1 MANKKKTKV
10 AQKPQEKQQEKQ
22 PVNEKYKDRIFKS
35 LFGNPE
41 HKDWTLALYNAVNN
55 SQYTNPND
63 IQFNT
68 IDDALF
74 VGLQNDVSFIFMF
87 ELNLWEHQSTFD
99 PNMPV
104 RFLRHYAQV
113 LEKHI
118 VLSHY
123 NPFSTKL
130 QRLPR
135 PRFVCFYNGTKKQ
148 PEQVTLKLSDA
159 FGISSEESDIEVKV
173 TMININYGKNQ
184 KLLEACKPLKEYAWL
199 VETIRQHQKEK
210 NNLEVAI
217 DLTIDEMPKDFV
229 IRNFIIGNRA
239 EVKKMLLTEW
249 NEQEMLQ
256 RDRDEVRMDE
266 RQRIAVD
273 MLKSKRFSRADVVQF
288 SKLSEDVVDSIEKSL
303 ALGLA

>member
-1 MANKKKTKV
+1 MAGKKKTKV
-10 AQKPQEKQQEKQ
+10 AQKPKEKQ

-55 SQYTNPND
+55 SHYRNPEN

-74 VGLQNDVSFIFMF
+74 VGLQNDVSFLIAF

-99 PNMPV
+99 PNMPT
-104 RFLRHYAQV
+104 RFLRHFAQL
-113 LEKHI
+113 LEKYI
-118 VLSHY
+118 VISKY

-130 QRLPR
+130 QPLPR
-135 PRFVCFYNGTKKQ
+135 PRFVCFYNGTKEE
-148 PEQVTLKLSDA
+148 PERIVLKLSDA

-173 TMININYGKNQ
+173 TMLNINYGKNQ
-184 KLLEACKPLKEYAWL
+184 KLLDACKPLKEYAWL

-210 NNLEVAI
+210 NNLEAAI
-217 DLTIDEMPKDFV
+217 DLAIDEMPKDFV
-229 IRNFIIGNRA
+229 IRSFIIGNRA

-249 NEQEMLQ
+249 NQQEMLQ

-266 RQRIAVD
+266 RQRMATEMIQENLPLAMIA
-273 MLKSKRFSRADVVQF
+273 KI
-288 SKLSEDVVDSIEKSL
+288 SKLSEDIVRGIAASL
-303 ALGLA
+303 KVNLA